1 MGGQENIIHVAL
13 PSRFKDTCQ
22 DHDDPTRQIREAWG
36 PLRRQ
41 VLLPIIMKHFQTF
54 NALFVYFL
62 HVAKIA
68 SLRLRAIITTTKW

>member
-1 MGGQENIIHVAL
+1 MRGQENMIDVAQ
-13 PSRFKDTCQ
+13 PSKFKDTCQ
-22 DHDDPTRQIREAWG
+22 DHHDPPHQTREVWG

-41 VLLPIIMKHFQTF
+41 VLLPIIVKHFQTF
-54 NALFVYFL
+54 NALFVAFI